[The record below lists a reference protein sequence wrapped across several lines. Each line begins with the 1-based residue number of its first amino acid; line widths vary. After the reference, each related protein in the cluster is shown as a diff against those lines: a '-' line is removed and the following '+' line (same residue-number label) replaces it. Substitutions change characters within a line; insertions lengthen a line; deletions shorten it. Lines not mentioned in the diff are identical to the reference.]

1 MRKEETVR
9 IIPEKKEVTTK
20 YYGNCPEC
28 GFEQIYNYKSGNLD
42 KECSECKQK
51 REKKEYQECLNN
63 YIDAKVLSIS
73 KDNSNIIIKTKD
85 NRVYELWFYR
95 DEDGGAELNISELY
109 EGNAEWFKEEV
120 IS

>member
-9 IIPEKKEVTTK
+9 IIPERKEVIVT
-20 YYGNCPEC
+20 YYGNCPKC
-28 GFEQIYNYKSGNLD
+28 GFEQIYKHESSNLD

-73 KDNSNIIIKTKD
+73 KDNSNVIIKTKD

-95 DEDGGAELNISELY
+95 EDGAAELNISELH
-109 EGNAEWFKEEV
+109 EGNAEWFK
-120 IS
+120 